1 VSAHILVIDDE
12 REIRELVREIL
23 QDEGYEVAVAETA
36 EEARRA
42 RRLRRPD
49 LVLMDVWLPDT
60 DGISLLREWT
70 QQGGLDS
77 PVIMISGHGTVETAV
92 EATRLGAY
100 DFLEK
105 PLSLSKLLLVV
116 QRAIEADKL
125 QRENL
130 DLRRQAWALVEPI
143 GSSQLM
149 KDLRA
154 QIQRIARHNAW
165 VLISGEAGSGKELFA
180 RYLHASSPRR
190 DGPFVEAGVA
200 SIEGENSAI
209 ALFGAEQGA
218 NIYYGY
224 LEQANGGTLFLSE
237 VADMDPAIQ
246 AKLLGALENKSFVR
260 VGGREPV
267 QFDARV
273 VAATHRDLEDYIRAG
288 RFREDLYY
296 QLNVVPVRIPP
307 LREHSEDVPEI
318 LDYYVEMFVQRDAL
332 PRRRFSPEAKR
343 RLSAHHWAGNV
354 RELKNFVQRVLILGS
369 GEEISLCE
377 VEDALGV
384 RSKRSAEISVAFDLP
399 LRNARLQFEK
409 AYFEYQLGVVGGNIV
424 EVAQRAGIERT
435 HLYRKLRMLGIKPK
449 QDSGTT

>member
-1 VSAHILVIDDE
+1 VNAHILVIDDE
-12 REIRELVREIL
+12 PEIRELVRDIL
-23 QDEGYEVAVAETA
+23 RDEGYEVAVAETA

-42 RRLRRPD
+42 RRLRKPD

-60 DGISLLREWT
+60 DGISLLREWAG
-70 QQGGLDS
+70 QGGLEA

-116 QRAIEADKL
+116 QRALEADKL

-130 DLRRQAWALVEPI
+130 DLRRQAQALVEPI
-143 GSSQLM
+143 GGSRLM
-149 KDLRA
+149 KELRA
-154 QIQRIARHNAW
+154 QVQRIARHNAW
-165 VLISGEAGSGKELFA
+165 VLISGEPGSGKELFA
-180 RYLHASSPRR
+180 RYLHASSSRR
-190 DGPFVEAGVA
+190 EGPFVEAGVA
-200 SIEGENSAI
+200 SIAGENAAV

-218 NIYYGY
+218 NIYYGF

-237 VADMDPAIQ
+237 VADMDTAVQ

-267 QFDARV
+267 QFDVRV
-273 VAATHRDLEDYIRAG
+273 VAATHRDLEDYIQAG

-307 LREHSEDVPEI
+307 LREHGEDVPDI
-318 LDYYVEMFVQRDAL
+318 LDYYVDLFVQQDNL
-332 PRRRFSPEAKR
+332 PRRRFSAAAKQ
-343 RLSAHHWAGNV
+343 RLAVHHWAGNV
-354 RELKNFVQRVLILGS
+354 RELKNFVQRMLILGA
-369 GEEISLCE
+369 GEEVTLDE
-377 VEDALGV
+377 VEEALGV
-384 RSKRSAEISVAFDLP
+384 RSRKSAEISVAFDLP
-399 LRNARLQFEK
+399 LRSARLQFEK
-409 AYFEYQLGVVGGNIV
+409 AYFEYQLGIVGGNIV
-424 EVAQRAGIERT
+424 DVAQRAGIERT

-449 QDSGTT
+449 HE